1 MTKKIKIIDIL
12 CYLSIGEFDKLPKRI
27 RYRYGYLYK
36 DFTFD
41 GESLNYI
48 SDKDIL
54 FGEDI
59 TAMLNDEVEILDEE
73 DEFEDIDY
81 ITCEGEKIELGKL
94 TKYLGSPLTV
104 NEAKICSAIECLGIE
119 LNQLVKNQKKIIE
132 RIKEEGK

>member
-1 MTKKIKIIDIL
+1 MKKKIKIIDIL
-12 CYLSIGEFDKLPKRI
+12 CYISTGNYEKLPKKI

-59 TAMLNDEVEILDEE
+59 TAMLNDEVEILDIE
-73 DEFEDIDY
+73 DEFEDIEE
-81 ITCEGEKIELGKL
+81 IPIPEIESKANVRIVNVEIKL
-94 TKYLGSPLTV
+94 D
-104 NEAKICSAIECLGIE
+104 
-119 LNQLVKNQKKIIE
+119 QLIRNQKKIIE
-132 RIKEEGK
+132 RLNNERDKI